1 MYSHLLNISSLC
13 LTLLQIY
20 YRMGSGNSV
29 KLLTIHSEHKA
40 GDFMILN
47 DGPQWAFKWGN
58 IMAGIEIVVVKE
70 DTDTLSAHLI
80 RNNINADRM
89 KHFDVE
95 KGDGYVDIIIKSEVC
110 EILDVYMKCR
120 GICTMSLEKV
130 IFAAIRVYAREFH
143 SSVRWGC
150 VKISSNNARA
160 AYHCYVTAFRRN
172 GFCTETP
179 VPLTDTQ
186 EDFIVDFVKIVR
198 QPPQLGHVWP
208 QASDEEFKERALSDG
223 V

>member
-1 MYSHLLNISSLC
+1 
-13 LTLLQIY
+13 
-20 YRMGSGNSV
+20 MGAGNSV
-29 KLLTIHSEHKA
+29 KLLTLHSEHKA

-47 DGPQWAFKWGN
+47 NGPRWAFKWGN

-70 DTDTLSAHLI
+70 DADILSAHLI
-80 RNNINADRM
+80 RNNIKQDIN
-89 KHFDVE
+89 KHFDVD
-95 KGDGYVDIIIKSEVC
+95 KGDGYVSIVIKSGVC

-130 IFAAIRVYAREFH
+130 IFAAIRIYARDFH

-150 VKISSNNARA
+150 VKISSNHALA
-160 AYHCYVTAFRRN
+160 AYHCYVDAFRRN
-172 GFCTETP
+172 GFRTETP

-198 QPPQLGHVWP
+198 QPLNLGPCGQKRQLY
-208 QASDEEFKERALSDG
+208 
-223 V
+223 